1 MKLKCWVGPLLAV
14 IILLTLRQM
23 VYDEMQSKQQRSVIP
38 AAMEKKRKVDTPMT
52 STRLNRDTA
61 LLILSAH

>member
-38 AAMEKKRKVDTPMT
+38 AAMEKKREVDTPMT
-52 STRLNRDTA
+52 GTRVNRDTA